1 MLKKDQNNNLK
12 KNILKILKAAIIS
25 IIVAFLFIII
35 ISTVSIKIFKEKFD
49 MAIYLLNI
57 VTVNKNE
64 QQTIK
69 PVLDGNVLVN
79 YPTYGTK
86 YATMKIESIG
96 LELPVYYGADYTIL
110 KSGIA
115 HDESSYFPGE
125 GGSIIMAGHNFKTF
139 LANLPKA
146 NIGDVISLE
155 TTYGTFKYEI
165 YDTKIVNENN
175 VDEVPIQN
183 EKEILMLYTCWP
195 INNIGHAS
203 ERYVVYANL
212 INE

>member
-86 YATMKIESIG
+86 YATMKI
-96 LELPVYYGADYTIL
+96 
-110 KSGIA
+110 
-115 HDESSYFPGE
+115 
-125 GGSIIMAGHNFKTF
+125 F
-139 LANLPKA
+139 L
-146 NIGDVISLE
+146 
-155 TTYGTFKYEI
+155 
-165 YDTKIVNENN
+165 
-175 VDEVPIQN
+175 
-183 EKEILMLYTCWP
+183 
-195 INNIGHAS
+195 
-203 ERYVVYANL
+203 
-212 INE
+212 